1 MGKSAP
7 EDGRS
12 RLARLMAARLAT
24 SVAVLGLALVFVG
37 PGEEAQEAARGLYG
51 SIAAAFLCTAI
62 FAAVLPWVRRI
73 EPYAVLQ
80 ITVDL
85 ALVTSAVLF
94 TGGGRS
100 IFSFLYLPIVVL
112 GAILFGRRGGYGAA
126 IAASMGFACVVALG
140 QPGLGSEAVD
150 PAEVKFAIWGMH
162 TGGLVLVAML
172 STTLARELRA
182 ADADLEASRAELVRL
197 EALHQRT
204 IESVTSGLLTTGAA
218 GRVLSCNP
226 EGEAI
231 LGLEKDRI
239 LGRLADEVLPGVG
252 RLMEK
257 PASDARRQRTR
268 LQLPRAD
275 GRVQHLGVAVSVLR
289 SIAGKP
295 DGHVVIFQDVTQV
308 VELEAELQRSARLA
322 GVGELAASIAHE
334 IRNPLAAISGS
345 VQMLERKGEPEDR
358 RLHAIVLREIDRL
371 DRLISDF
378 LLYAR
383 PNPPKIET
391 IEIARL
397 FEELQ
402 QVDAGGTA
410 GLSCE
415 APPGLTV
422 EADSAQLRQVLWN
435 LVRNAQD
442 ASPEGAEVRLSARAL
457 DPQATGGPGRNASEG
472 GGGVEICVTDAGEG
486 IEPDKLERIF
496 DPFFTTKEEGTG
508 LGLPTVHRILDAHDA
523 AVHVESRPGVGTTFH
538 LLFGCGAREI
548 S

>member
-1 MGKSAP
+1 MEKAAP
-7 EDGRS
+7 EEGRG

-62 FAAVLPWVRRI
+62 FAAVLPWVRKI

-80 ITVDL
+80 IAVDL

-112 GAILFGRRGGYGAA
+112 GAILFDRRGGYGAA
-126 IAASMGFACVVALG
+126 VAASIGFAGVVTFG
-140 QPGLGSEAVD
+140 QGGSGAVID
-150 PAEVKFAIWGMH
+150 SADVKFAIWGMH

-172 STTLARELRA
+172 STTLARELRT
-182 ADADLEASRAELVRL
+182 ADADLEASRAALTRL

-204 IESVTSGLLTTGAA
+204 IESVTSGLLTTGFR
-218 GRVLSCNP
+218 GRVVSCNP
-226 EGEAI
+226 EGEMI
-231 LGLEKDRI
+231 LGLPSDRI
-239 LGRLADEVLPGVG
+239 LGRAAGELLPGVAA
-252 RLMEK
+252 LMDG
-257 PASDARRQRTR
+257 PADPQRRERTR
-268 LQLPRAD
+268 LRLSLPD

-289 SIAGKP
+289 SVEGKP
-295 DGHVVIFQDVTQV
+295 DGHVVIFQDVTKV

-345 VQMLERKGEPEDR
+345 VEMLEQNGEPEDR
-358 RLHAIVLREIDRL
+358 KRLHAIVLREIDRL

-383 PNPPKIET
+383 PNPPKLET
-391 IEIARL
+391 VGLAEL
-397 FEELQ
+397 FQEFEE
-402 QVDAGGTA
+402 VDSGSTGR
-410 GLSCE
+410 LRCE

-435 LVRNAQD
+435 LIRNARD
-442 ASPEGAEVRLSARAL
+442 ASPDGAEVCVSARAL
-457 DPQATGGPGRNASEG
+457 DPQETGKPGRNTSEEG
-472 GGGVEICVTDAGEG
+472 RGVEITVSDAGEG
-486 IEPDKLERIF
+486 IGPEALDRIF

-508 LGLPTVHRILDAHDA
+508 LGLATVHRILDAHEA

-538 LLFGCGAREI
+538 LSFGCEAREI